1 MEIYSKCPWI
11 FSIILIYLAVLLF
24 LCLLRAVKGPTI
36 ADRLMAGNMM
46 GTIVMVIISILAL
59 YLQEG
64 YLMDICLI
72 YAMISFL
79 AVVVL
84 TKVYTGVYLEKKNR
98 QHCRKTPQKGRSSMV
113 ILSWVRLAL
122 GIIFLLIGMFLFG
135 IQILAL
141 FKFRYVLDRMQAA
154 AMGDTLG
161 IGSSLLGLMLLSGWN
176 LTTAKL
182 ALVVIFLWC
191 SSPVSSHLIARLEAV
206 TNPKLERKCEVPDEI
221 RKSIE
226 EQNQQ
231 RGDV

>member
-1 MEIYSKCPWI
+1 
-11 FSIILIYLAVLLF
+11 
-24 LCLLRAVKGPTI
+24 
-36 ADRLMAGNMM
+36 
-46 GTIVMVIISILAL
+46 
-59 YLQEG
+59 
-64 YLMDICLI
+64 
-72 YAMISFL
+72 
-79 AVVVL
+79 
-84 TKVYTGVYLEKKNR
+84 
-98 QHCRKTPQKGRSSMV
+98 MV

-206 TNPKLERKCEVPDEI
+206 TNTKLERKCEVPDEI

>member
-1 MEIYSKCPWI
+1 MKDKI
-11 FSIILIYLAVLLF
+11 FCVLQ
-24 LCLLRAVKGPTI
+24 RV
-36 ADRLMAGNMM
+36 
-46 GTIVMVIISILAL
+46 
-59 YLQEG
+59 
-64 YLMDICLI
+64 
-72 YAMISFL
+72 
-79 AVVVL
+79 
-84 TKVYTGVYLEKKNR
+84 
-98 QHCRKTPQKGRSSMV
+98 GRSFMLPIA
-113 ILSWVRLAL
+113 ILPVA
-122 GIIFLLIGMFLFG
+122 GLL
-135 IQILAL
+135 
-141 FKFRYVLDRMQAA
+141 
-154 AMGDTLG
+154 LG

>member
-79 AVVVL
+79 AVVCL
-84 TKVYTGVYLEKKNR
+84 TKVYMGVY
-98 QHCRKTPQKGRSSMV
+98 Q
-113 ILSWVRLAL
+113 
-122 GIIFLLIGMFLFG
+122 
-135 IQILAL
+135 
-141 FKFRYVLDRMQAA
+141 
-154 AMGDTLG
+154 
-161 IGSSLLGLMLLSGWN
+161 
-176 LTTAKL
+176 
-182 ALVVIFLWC
+182 
-191 SSPVSSHLIARLEAV
+191 
-206 TNPKLERKCEVPDEI
+206 ERKMKKKEKERNDM
-221 RKSIE
+221 
-226 EQNQQ
+226 
-231 RGDV
+231 D

>member
-1 MEIYSKCPWI
+1 
-11 FSIILIYLAVLLF
+11 
-24 LCLLRAVKGPTI
+24 
-36 ADRLMAGNMM
+36 
-46 GTIVMVIISILAL
+46 
-59 YLQEG
+59 
-64 YLMDICLI
+64 
-72 YAMISFL
+72 
-79 AVVVL
+79 
-84 TKVYTGVYLEKKNR
+84 
-98 QHCRKTPQKGRSSMV
+98 MV

-141 FKFRYVLDRMQAA
+141 FKFRYVLDHMQAA

>member
-1 MEIYSKCPWI
+1 
-11 FSIILIYLAVLLF
+11 
-24 LCLLRAVKGPTI
+24 
-36 ADRLMAGNMM
+36 
-46 GTIVMVIISILAL
+46 
-59 YLQEG
+59 
-64 YLMDICLI
+64 
-72 YAMISFL
+72 
-79 AVVVL
+79 
-84 TKVYTGVYLEKKNR
+84 
-98 QHCRKTPQKGRSSMV
+98 MV

-122 GIIFLLIGMFLFG
+122 GIVFLLIGMFLFG

-191 SSPVSSHLIARLEAV
+191 SSPVSSHLIARLETV
-206 TNPKLERKCEVPDEI
+206 TNPKLEQKCEVPDEI

-231 RGDV
+231 RGDA

>member
-1 MEIYSKCPWI
+1 
-11 FSIILIYLAVLLF
+11 
-24 LCLLRAVKGPTI
+24 
-36 ADRLMAGNMM
+36 
-46 GTIVMVIISILAL
+46 
-59 YLQEG
+59 
-64 YLMDICLI
+64 
-72 YAMISFL
+72 
-79 AVVVL
+79 
-84 TKVYTGVYLEKKNR
+84 
-98 QHCRKTPQKGRSSMV
+98 MV

-191 SSPVSSHLIARLEAV
+191 SSPVSSHLIARREAV

-231 RGDV
+231 RGDA

>member
-1 MEIYSKCPWI
+1 
-11 FSIILIYLAVLLF
+11 
-24 LCLLRAVKGPTI
+24 
-36 ADRLMAGNMM
+36 
-46 GTIVMVIISILAL
+46 
-59 YLQEG
+59 
-64 YLMDICLI
+64 
-72 YAMISFL
+72 
-79 AVVVL
+79 
-84 TKVYTGVYLEKKNR
+84 
-98 QHCRKTPQKGRSSMV
+98 MV

-122 GIIFLLIGMFLFG
+122 GIIFLLIGMILIG

>member
-1 MEIYSKCPWI
+1 
-11 FSIILIYLAVLLF
+11 
-24 LCLLRAVKGPTI
+24 
-36 ADRLMAGNMM
+36 
-46 GTIVMVIISILAL
+46 
-59 YLQEG
+59 
-64 YLMDICLI
+64 
-72 YAMISFL
+72 
-79 AVVVL
+79 
-84 TKVYTGVYLEKKNR
+84 
-98 QHCRKTPQKGRSSMV
+98 MV

-122 GIIFLLIGMFLFG
+122 GIIFLLIGMILFG

>member
-1 MEIYSKCPWI
+1 
-11 FSIILIYLAVLLF
+11 
-24 LCLLRAVKGPTI
+24 
-36 ADRLMAGNMM
+36 
-46 GTIVMVIISILAL
+46 
-59 YLQEG
+59 
-64 YLMDICLI
+64 
-72 YAMISFL
+72 
-79 AVVVL
+79 
-84 TKVYTGVYLEKKNR
+84 
-98 QHCRKTPQKGRSSMV
+98 MV

-191 SSPVSSHLIARLEAV
+191 SSPVSSHLIARLETV

>member
-1 MEIYSKCPWI
+1 
-11 FSIILIYLAVLLF
+11 
-24 LCLLRAVKGPTI
+24 
-36 ADRLMAGNMM
+36 
-46 GTIVMVIISILAL
+46 
-59 YLQEG
+59 
-64 YLMDICLI
+64 
-72 YAMISFL
+72 
-79 AVVVL
+79 
-84 TKVYTGVYLEKKNR
+84 
-98 QHCRKTPQKGRSSMV
+98 MV

-135 IQILAL
+135 IQIIAL

-206 TNPKLERKCEVPDEI
+206 TNPEIEKKCEVPEEI
-221 RKSIE
+221 KESIE
-226 EQNQQ
+226 QQNQQ
-231 RGDV
+231 RGDA

>member
-1 MEIYSKCPWI
+1 
-11 FSIILIYLAVLLF
+11 
-24 LCLLRAVKGPTI
+24 
-36 ADRLMAGNMM
+36 
-46 GTIVMVIISILAL
+46 
-59 YLQEG
+59 
-64 YLMDICLI
+64 
-72 YAMISFL
+72 
-79 AVVVL
+79 
-84 TKVYTGVYLEKKNR
+84 
-98 QHCRKTPQKGRSSMV
+98 MV

-191 SSPVSSHLIARLEAV
+191 SSPVSSHLIDRLEAV
-206 TNPKLERKCEVPDEI
+206 NNPKLERKCDVKDEI